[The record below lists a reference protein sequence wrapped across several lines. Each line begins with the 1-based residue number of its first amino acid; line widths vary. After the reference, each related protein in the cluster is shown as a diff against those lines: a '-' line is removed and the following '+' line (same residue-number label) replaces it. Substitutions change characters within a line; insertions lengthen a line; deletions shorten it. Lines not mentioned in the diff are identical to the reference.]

1 MESKLKK
8 SQKSQ
13 VLNRHDFAR
22 FLFLQDLNIKQI
34 KEIINLPSSVL
45 THIRTRLGL
54 PHEKENLI
62 TRKEME
68 QYFELGLSMKD
79 ISRATNIPY
88 EKIKEASN
96 QYGLK
101 KFRTTLHPEEI
112 VQVAKLIK
120 EGHKKTAIAK
130 NMKMTV
136 RQVEFMEP
144 YIHDLDMLLN
154 KS

>member
-1 MESKLKK
+1 ME
-8 SQKSQ
+8 
-13 VLNRHDFAR
+13 
-22 FLFLQDLNIKQI
+22 NI
-34 KEIINLPSSVL
+34 
-45 THIRTRLGL
+45 
-54 PHEKENLI
+54 I

-88 EKIKEASN
+88 QKIREASN

-101 KFRTTLHPEEI
+101 KFKTILHPEEI
-112 VQVAKLIK
+112 VKVAKLIK
-120 EGHKKTAIAK
+120 EGHTNRAIAK

-144 YIHDLDMLLN
+144 YIHDLAMLLN
-154 KS
+154 KN

>member
-22 FLFLQDLNIKQI
+22 FLFMQDLNIKQI
-34 KEIINLPSSVL
+34 KEITYLPASIL
-45 THIRTRLGL
+45 NQIRTRLGL
-54 PHEKENLI
+54 PNEMENLI
-62 TRKEME
+62 SRNEME
-68 QYFELGLSMKD
+68 KYLEMGFSMKD

-88 EKIKEASN
+88 KKVTEAGN

-101 KFRTTLHPEEI
+101 RFKTTLHPKEI
-112 VQVAKLIK
+112 IQVAKLMK

-130 NMKMTV
+130 NLKMSL
-136 RQVEFMEP
+136 RQIEFMEP
-144 YIHDLDMLLN
+144 YINDLSTILN
-154 KS
+154 KN